1 MVSYTVIIETGKR
14 NCSAYCPDL
23 PGVIATG
30 RTQEE
35 TFENMKA
42 AIKFHLEGLL
52 EDNQEIPDPVSK
64 AKTIRI
70 ARKNLC
76 DTVPA

>member
-1 MVSYTVIIETGKR
+1 MVSYTVIIETGKH

-35 TFENMKA
+35 TFENMKS
-42 AIKFHLEGLL
+42 AITFHLEGLL
-52 EDNQEIPDPVSK
+52 EDNQEIPTPVSK
-64 AKTIRI
+64 AKTILI
-70 ARKNLC
+70 SRKHLC
-76 DTVPA
+76 ETVPA

>member
-1 MVSYTVIIETGKR
+1 MVSYTVIIETGKH

-42 AIKFHLEGLL
+42 AIKFHIEGLL
-52 EDNQEIPDPVSK
+52 EDHQEIPHPVSK

-70 ARKNLC
+70 SRKQLC
-76 DTVPA
+76 NTVTA

>member
-1 MVSYTVIIETGKR
+1 MCGT
-14 NCSAYCPDL
+14 
-23 PGVIATG
+23 IATG

-35 TFENMKA
+35 MFENMKA

-52 EDNQEIPDPVSK
+52 EDNQKIPNPVSK

-70 ARKNLC
+70 ARKHLC